1 MRNFFIKIYSVST
14 IAIAT
19 IIARNYCSQCCYYHA
34 SQNLNLYLN
43 YQDQIFQA
51 YLQSSKNITI
61 IGFNTTIAVTIMGTF
76 FTMVNFINLNY
87 YYYSK
92 TTIIQV
98 VITMV
103 ITVIKIRD
111 STFLN
116 YFITTS
122 TIAYFK
128 TFTIIRFTKFTIAFK
143 ITSIIKIANNGAKMV
158 HWG

>member
-1 MRNFFIKIYSVST
+1 
-14 IAIAT
+14 
-19 IIARNYCSQCCYYHA
+19 
-34 SQNLNLYLN
+34 
-43 YQDQIFQA
+43 
-51 YLQSSKNITI
+51 
-61 IGFNTTIAVTIMGTF
+61 
-76 FTMVNFINLNY
+76 
-87 YYYSK
+87 
-92 TTIIQV
+92 
-98 VITMV
+98 MV